1 MLGDILKETQARM
14 SKTIESLKLELA
26 KIRTGRAHPSL
37 LDHIHVDF
45 YGTRTPIGR
54 AANVAIED
62 ARTLT
67 VTAWDKS
74 LVSAIERAILESD
87 LGLNPSTAG
96 TIIRI
101 PLPPLTQERRRDLAK
116 VVKSEAEQAKVAV
129 RNIRR
134 DAMADL
140 KELLKEKALAEDEE
154 RKGQEDVQKL
164 TDSHVRKIDELL
176 SAKEQEIMA
185 V

>member
-1 MLGDILKETQARM
+1 MLRDILKETQARM

-26 KIRTGRAHPSL
+26 KIRTGRAHPGL

>member
-1 MLGDILKETQARM
+1 MLQDILKDTQARM
-14 SKTIESLKLELA
+14 AKTIESLKLELA

-45 YGTRTPIGR
+45 YGTNTPIGR

-96 TIIRI
+96 TVIRI

-134 DAMADL
+134 DAMAAL

>member
-1 MLGDILKETQARM
+1 MLQDILKDTQTRM
-14 SKTIESLKLELA
+14 AKTVENFKLELA

-45 YGTRTPIGR
+45 YGTSTPIGR

-74 LVSAIERAILESD
+74 MVTAIERAILESD
-87 LGLNPSTAG
+87 LGLNPLTAG
-96 TIIRI
+96 TVIRI

-140 KELLKEKALAEDEE
+140 KELLKEKELAEDQE

-164 TDSHVRKIDELL
+164 TDAHVRKIDEHV
-176 SAKEQEIMA
+176 ATKEQEIMA

>member
-1 MLGDILKETQARM
+1 MLRDILIDTQARM
-14 SKTIESLKLELA
+14 AKTIESLKLELA

-96 TIIRI
+96 TVIRI

-164 TDSHVRKIDELL
+164 TDSHVRKLDELL

>member
-1 MLGDILKETQARM
+1 MLQDILKDTQARM
-14 SKTIESLKLELA
+14 DKSVESLKLELA

-45 YGTRTPIGR
+45 YGTNTPIGR

-67 VTAWDKS
+67 VTAWDKTM
-74 LVSAIERAILESD
+74 VSAIERAILESD
-87 LGLNPSTAG
+87 LGLNPNTAG
-96 TIIRI
+96 TVIRI

-116 VVKSEAEQAKVAV
+116 VVKSEAEHAKVAV

-134 DAMADL
+134 DAMAAL
-140 KELLKEKALAEDEE
+140 KELLKEKALAEDQE

-164 TDSHVRKIDELL
+164 TDAHVKKIDEVVA
-176 SAKEQEIMA
+176 AKEQEIMA

>member
-1 MLGDILKETQARM
+1 MLRDILNETQARM

-96 TIIRI
+96 TVIRI

>member
-134 DAMADL
+134 DAMAHL

>member
-1 MLGDILKETQARM
+1 MLRDILKETQARM

-96 TIIRI
+96 TVIRI

>member
-1 MLGDILKETQARM
+1 MLRDILNETQARM

-96 TIIRI
+96 TVIRI

-164 TDSHVRKIDELL
+164 TDSHVRKIEELL

>member
-1 MLGDILKETQARM
+1 MLQDILKDTQARM
-14 SKTIESLKLELA
+14 AKTIESLKLELA

-45 YGTRTPIGR
+45 YGTHTPIGR

-96 TIIRI
+96 TVIRI

-134 DAMADL
+134 DAMAAL

-164 TDSHVRKIDELL
+164 TDAHVRKIDELL

>member
-1 MLGDILKETQARM
+1 MLRDILKDTQARM
-14 SKTIESLKLELA
+14 AKTIESLKLELA

-164 TDSHVRKIDELL
+164 TDAHVRKIDEQLT
-176 SAKEQEIMA
+176 AKEQEIMA

>member
-1 MLGDILKETQARM
+1 MLRDILIDTQARM
-14 SKTIESLKLELA
+14 AKTIESLKLELA

>member
-1 MLGDILKETQARM
+1 MLQDILKDTQARM
-14 SKTIESLKLELA
+14 DKSVESLKLELA

-37 LDHIHVDF
+37 LDHIHVDS
-45 YGTRTPIGR
+45 YGTSTPIGR

-67 VTAWDKS
+67 VTAWDKTM
-74 LVSAIERAILESD
+74 VTAIERAILESD
-87 LGLNPSTAG
+87 LGLNPNTAG
-96 TIIRI
+96 TVIRI

-140 KELLKEKALAEDEE
+140 KDLLKEKALAEDQE

-164 TDSHVRKIDELL
+164 TDSHVKKIDEVVA
-176 SAKEQEIMA
+176 AKEQEIMA

>member
-96 TIIRI
+96 TVIRI

>member
-1 MLGDILKETQARM
+1 MLQDILKDTQARM
-14 SKTIESLKLELA
+14 DKSVESLKLELA

-45 YGTRTPIGR
+45 YGTSTPIGR

-67 VTAWDKS
+67 VTAWDKTM
-74 LVSAIERAILESD
+74 VTAIERAILESD
-87 LGLNPSTAG
+87 LGLNPNTAG
-96 TIIRI
+96 TVIRI

-140 KELLKEKALAEDEE
+140 KELLKEKALAEDQE

-164 TDSHVRKIDELL
+164 TDSHVKKIDEVVA
-176 SAKEQEIMA
+176 AKEQEIMA

>member
-1 MLGDILKETQARM
+1 MLQDILKDTQARM
-14 SKTIESLKLELA
+14 DKSVESLKLELA

-45 YGTRTPIGR
+45 YGTSTPIGR

-67 VTAWDKS
+67 VTAWDKTM
-74 LVSAIERAILESD
+74 VTAIERAILESD
-87 LGLNPSTAG
+87 LGLNPNTAG
-96 TIIRI
+96 TVIRI

-116 VVKSEAEQAKVAV
+116 VVKSEAEHAKVAV

-140 KELLKEKALAEDEE
+140 KELLKEKALAEDQE

-164 TDSHVRKIDELL
+164 TDAHVKKIDEVVA
-176 SAKEQEIMA
+176 AKEQEIMA